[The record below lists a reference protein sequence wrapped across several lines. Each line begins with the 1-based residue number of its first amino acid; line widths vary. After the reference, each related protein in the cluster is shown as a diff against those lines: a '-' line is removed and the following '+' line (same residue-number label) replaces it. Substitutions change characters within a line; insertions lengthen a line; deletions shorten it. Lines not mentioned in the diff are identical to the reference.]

1 MIDARLMAG
10 THLDARRTT
19 GLLDFACLSWQFIN
33 LVSSSNRTSSGL
45 LAYAVLSAACF
56 GTLAILASLAYE
68 RGASPLQLLTWRFA
82 LAALL
87 LASYMAITRPG
98 KLLAPVADVGRYAV
112 ISLAGY
118 GAASICFFFALTHA
132 DVAIVAIILYT
143 YPAIVVIAERLFF
156 GVPLTN
162 GRAWAVGLTF
172 AGCVFVV
179 GPATGRVETSATG
192 VLLAFGAAAGYA
204 LFTLVSHRWL
214 PGRPRTTLMVYLF
227 VFTAILCGTAAW
239 ITSTPLAAKEWDTV
253 TWTLL
258 GAIVLFPTFG
268 AILLYLKALRGLG
281 ASRAAIVSTFEPVFT
296 VALAALVLGERLA
309 PTQILGALLILG
321 GIVVAE
327 KFSPEP
333 AIV

>member
-1 MIDARLMAG
+1 MAG
-10 THLDARRTT
+10 IHLEKRRTS
-19 GLLDFACLSWQFIN
+19 GLLDFTRRSWQFIS
-33 LVSSSNRTSSGL
+33 LVSGSNRTSSGF
-45 LAYAVLSAACF
+45 LAYAVLAAACF

-68 RGASPLQLLTWRFA
+68 RGATPLQLLTWRFA

-98 KLLAPVADVGRYAV
+98 KLVAPVGDIGRYAV

-132 DVAIVAIILYT
+132 DVAVVAIILYT
-143 YPAIVVIAERLFF
+143 YPAMVVIAERLFF
-156 GVPLTN
+156 KVPLTN

-179 GPATGRVETSATG
+179 GPASGQMEASAVG

-214 PGRPRTTLMVYLF
+214 PGRPRTTLMVHLF
-227 VFTAILCGTAAW
+227 AFTAILCGVAAW
-239 ITSTPLAAKEWDTV
+239 ITSTPLTAKEWDTV
-253 TWTLL
+253 TWALL
-258 GAIVLFPTFG
+258 GAIVLLPTFA

-296 VALAALVLGERLA
+296 VALAALVLGERLTL
-309 PTQILGALLILG
+309 TQLLGAMLILG

-327 KFSPEP
+327 KFPPEP